1 MKVDLV
7 TRFHNRRG
15 YPDGKIEK
23 VQLQVMEN
31 SALNQNTKLWEVLR
45 EFQKV
50 TGQTPELRYAK
61 KSIASFRLRKGI
73 EIGLNVNIKKNR
85 IINYLLILITMVL
98 PLSRE
103 IPRYDISNVGD
114 LHFGIGPYLFE
125 THPNTNILISANKGL
140 SPAEKIFIYSYCK
153 LPLALD
159 TIIEDGS

>member
-7 TRFHNRRG
+7 TRFHSRKG
-15 YPDGKIEK
+15 YPEGKITK

-31 SALNQNTKLWEVLR
+31 SALNHNIKLWEVLR

-61 KSIASFRLRKGI
+61 RSIASFRLRKGI
-73 EIGLNVNIKKNR
+73 EIGLNLNIKKNQ
-85 IINYLLILITMVL
+85 IFNYLLILITMVL
-98 PLSRE
+98 PLSRD
-103 IPRYDISNVGD
+103 IPRYNLSHVGD

-125 THPNTNILISANKGL
+125 THPNTNILISTSKGL
-140 SPAEKIFIYSYCK
+140 SPSEKVFIYSYFK

-159 TIIEDGS
+159 TNIKYGT